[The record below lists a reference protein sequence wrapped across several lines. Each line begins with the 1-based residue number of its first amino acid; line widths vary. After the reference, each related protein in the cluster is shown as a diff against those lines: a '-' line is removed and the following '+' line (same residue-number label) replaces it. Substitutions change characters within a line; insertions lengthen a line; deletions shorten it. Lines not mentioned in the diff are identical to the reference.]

1 MKKAKN
7 QEIRF
12 YSPKIVS
19 YCLGLRTQKPR
30 LKEADLGII
39 PLIGSEKIN
48 MLKRGKK
55 TAGKNISYS
64 LDSHMDPS
72 T

>member
-48 MLKRGKK
+48 MLK
-55 TAGKNISYS
+55 
-64 LDSHMDPS
+64 
-72 T
+72 